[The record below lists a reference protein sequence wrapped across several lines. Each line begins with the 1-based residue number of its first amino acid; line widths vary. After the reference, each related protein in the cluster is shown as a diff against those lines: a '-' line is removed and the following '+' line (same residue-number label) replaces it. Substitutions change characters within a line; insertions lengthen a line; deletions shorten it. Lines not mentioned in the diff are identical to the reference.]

1 MRVTEIKDLL
11 GNELK
16 VGDKVVFGDTT
27 SSYNACVNT
36 GIIEKINKK
45 KIITEVIVKIDKT
58 GGWRTYN
65 KQHTFIFPRNYHN
78 LLKIG

>member
-16 VGDKVVFGDTT
+16 VGDKVAFGDTT
-27 SSYNACVNT
+27 SAYNACVNT
-36 GIIEKINKK
+36 GIIKKISKK
-45 KIITEVIVKIDKT
+45 KIITEVIVKIDKS
-58 GGWRTYN
+58 GGWDTYT

>member
-1 MRVTEIKDLL
+1 MKAITEVKDLL

-16 VGDKVVFGDTT
+16 VGDKVVFGSTT

-36 GIIEKINKK
+36 GVIKKINKK
-45 KIITEVIVKIDKT
+45 AINTEVIVEIEI
-58 GGWRTYN
+58 GGWSNR

-78 LLKIG
+78 LVKIG

>member
-16 VGDKVVFGDTT
+16 VGDKVAFGDTT
-27 SSYNACVNT
+27 SSNNACINT
-36 GIIEKINKK
+36 GVIEKISKK
-45 KIITEVIVKIDKT
+45 KIITEVIVKIDKI
-58 GGWRTYN
+58 GGWRTYS

-78 LLKIG
+78 LVKIG

>member
-27 SSYNACVNT
+27 SSYNACVNV
-36 GIIEKINKK
+36 GVIEKISKK
-45 KIITEVIVKIDKT
+45 KIITEVVVKIDKN
-58 GGWRTYN
+58 GGWDTYT

-78 LLKIG
+78 LVKIG